1 VRIALALALA
11 LAGCAEVPATGADG
25 TASGAS
31 PGPRATTTP
40 TTTVTAENLS
50 GNWVFGSRNEPPAGP
65 IATCAPG
72 QVLAISDQSG
82 DVSGGVS
89 VCAGPCEKVETL
101 VGTNAKGRLILQ
113 GEFKGNLG
121 GKPTDVGYDLTYN
134 PTTRHLVGKREGV
147 DFWAAPLYTP
157 KDCENVAL

>member
-1 VRIALALALA
+1 MRRLLALGLVWAI
-11 LAGCAEVPATGADG
+11 AGCAEESAVGTG
-25 TASGAS
+25 GAS
-31 PGPRATTTP
+31 PGPRATTAP

-65 IATCAPG
+65 VATCVPG

-89 VCAGPCEKVETL
+89 VCAGPCDKVETI
-101 VGTNAKGRLILQ
+101 VGTNTKGRLIMQ
-113 GEFKGNLG
+113 GEFGGNLSE
-121 GKPTDVGYDLTYN
+121 KPTDVGYDLTYN
-134 PTTRHLVGKREGV
+134 PATRHLVGTREGV
-147 DFWAAPLYTP
+147 AFWAAPLYTP